1 MPEVS
6 PFLLGHL
13 ETQTFPLRRLRVETF
28 RELAK
33 FLKGLGGKKNSP
45 PSWPRFSPQHT
56 RVAVHLCL
64 FPPPRQARTTF
75 PGGPRAASGAAR
87 RRSVSGHIF
96 YVSSWEG
103 SYGWGRAPSDGFFR
117 FPATRASQGRCASW
131 GRLLR
136 QPRARHCTRSA
147 DLSSRSPS
155 I

>member
-33 FLKGLGGKKNSP
+33 FLKGLGGKKKNWP
-45 PSWPRFSPQHT
+45 PSGPRFSPQNT
-56 RVAVHLCL
+56 RIVVHLRL

-75 PGGPRAASGAAR
+75 PNGPRAASGAAR
-87 RRSVSGHIF
+87 QRSVSGHIF

-103 SYGWGRAPSDGFFR
+103 SYD
-117 FPATRASQGRCASW
+117 
-131 GRLLR
+131 
-136 QPRARHCTRSA
+136 
-147 DLSSRSPS
+147 
-155 I
+155 